1 MGFSPERI
9 TFMTMGRLHRANSR
23 TKLGVV
29 SERTVGRETSILRT
43 RLVPFKI
50 IRRQESTETAEEN
63 WVEQDN
69 CPFELL
75 ELLESF
81 ELFEL
86 FELFKRS
93 GTRLKPL

>member
-1 MGFSPERI
+1 MGQ
-9 TFMTMGRLHRANSR
+9 RLTS
-23 TKLGVV
+23 LVGD
-29 SERTVGRETSILRT
+29 SYRTVGRETSILRT

-69 CPFELL
+69 CPS

-81 ELFEL
+81 
-86 FELFKRS
+86 K
-93 GTRLKPL
+93 